1 MIFVLLLKT
10 FTNSSSYKMY
20 FSLVLQKSVLIK
32 RWIFYIVILQLVVCL
47 FKEKYIIIWIS
58 VSQRDWTNIIVSFPQ
73 SSSAFIHTHTSMHV
87 YIYTLQEDGSFPTG
101 RGNVLV
107 DICVIST
114 HIFLDFNNND
124 DRVPHS
130 FVLKKC
136 LRIFKCTLLY
146 WVKVKIHSSKWM
158 FILLAVSCVRKF
170 I

>member
-87 YIYTLQEDGSFPTG
+87 YVYTLQEDGTVSLQG
-101 RGNVLV
+101 EVMYLQ
-107 DICVIST
+107 I
-114 HIFLDFNNND
+114 
-124 DRVPHS
+124 
-130 FVLKKC
+130 FVLS
-136 LRIFKCTLLY
+136 LHVYFLTLIIMMTEFHTHLY
-146 WVKVKIHSSKWM
+146 LKS
-158 FILLAVSCVRKF
+158 A
-170 I
+170 